1 MCNKILSRFLPKCW
15 PISPLM
21 RFLVIFCLFCVV
33 ISNVECVKNLSRS
46 NLPGEENKHVDGK
59 NTEDEHS
66 PIRLDLVDCSVH
78 NGRFLCEDKRKCI
91 KLSDTCN
98 DECDCFDCSD
108 ESDLC
113 WEYNEIICRSCDHLC
128 FPSPRGSTCLSN
140 NNTRQVSS
148 LDLQEC
154 GPDAVCDQ
162 KCVMYEGIERCS
174 CKENYRGKPGTKGKE
189 CVSHVSYEN
198 LLLYSTSKE
207 IKLLNFT
214 ANETRV
220 IRKDVQCT
228 CLAAAGDYLYYG
240 IEDKKYKGYVYKS
253 SIRTGET
260 DLIINTTY
268 KGSARIYTID
278 IDWITGNIYFSTNQF
293 IGVCSEDGAF
303 CTRVK
308 SLGEADLCHIGLAPR
323 SGLLF
328 TAMGAVFH
336 HHPYSRILKT
346 SMDGSNQIPIY
357 DGDIPHPIS
366 LTVDESSEKVFW
378 IDSDLGEIQSIGF
391 GGKNWKKIFRSSP
404 FNVFTISAFESS
416 LFWTEENKNTIG
428 MNFDNSTKFI
438 IDKNATSVKYLYAF
452 NPVLQRNK
460 ISNPCTNSGCNGL
473 CLLRPS
479 SDEGFLNFT
488 CLVPC
493 DNTKSSSRQK
503 WCNNTFIPHGPY
515 SNEDYGDYGDY
526 NYDSQ
531 PSQPSQIE
539 EGWREKGSKD
549 IPSQPPQTE
558 GRLTL
563 FVILAIIVGC
573 LIVLTGVL
581 IYFVFRRKRFC
592 MNNQYSQMDVPSV
605 VYSTLQRNQTV
616 IE

>member
-1 MCNKILSRFLPKCW
+1 MCSKIRSKFW
-15 PISPLM
+15 PFSPLM

-66 PIRLDLVDCSVH
+66 PIRQDSVDCSVH

-113 WEYNEIICRSCDHLC
+113 WEYNEILCRSCHHLC
-128 FPSPRGSTCLSN
+128 YPSPRGSTCLSN
-140 NNTRQVSS
+140 NNTRQNSS

-154 GPDAVCDQ
+154 GPDTVCDQ

-228 CLAAAGDYLYYG
+228 CLAAA
-240 IEDKKYKGYVYKS
+240 DK
-253 SIRTGET
+253 
-260 DLIINTTY
+260 D
-268 KGSARIYTID
+268 SARIHTID
-278 IDWITGNIYFSTNQF
+278 IDWITGNIYFSTNRF
-293 IGVCSEDGAF
+293 IGVCSKDGKF
-303 CTRVK
+303 CTRVM
-308 SLGEADLCHIGLAPR
+308 SLSEADLCHIGLAPR

-328 TAMGAVFH
+328 TTKGAVDPLYH
-336 HHPYSRILKT
+336 DSEILKA
-346 SMDGSNQIPIY
+346 SMDGSNLTSLYQGGIT
-357 DGDIPHPIS
+357 HPIS
-366 LTVDESSEKVFW
+366 LTVDETSEKVFW
-378 IDSDLGEIQSIGF
+378 MDSDLGEIQSIGF
-391 GGKNWKKIFRSSP
+391 DGKNWKKVFQSSQ
-404 FNVFTISAFESS
+404 FNVFTISGFESN
-416 LFWTEENKNTIG
+416 LFWTEENKNKIL
-428 MNFDNSTKFI
+428 MNFYNSTEI
-438 IDKNATSVKYLYAF
+438 ITTDYNTTVVRYLYGF

-460 ISNPCTNSGCNGL
+460 ISNPCLNSGCEGL

-488 CLVPC
+488 CLVQC
-493 DNTKSSSRQK
+493 DNTTSLSRQK
-503 WCNNTFIPHGPY
+503 WCNNLFIRHGPD
-515 SNEDYGDYGDY
+515 SNAEEYGEMSQYDEEDMEF
-526 NYDSQ
+526 NYRNETSPPLQSDEVDQETDFIAS
-531 PSQPSQIE
+531 SE
-539 EGWREKGSKD
+539 
-549 IPSQPPQTE
+549 PPQTE
-558 GRLTL
+558 GKFTL
-563 FVILAIIVGC
+563 FVILIIIFV
-573 LIVLTGVL
+573 VLTSIC
-581 IYFVFRRKRFC
+581 IYFIFGRDRFYLC
-592 MNNQYSQMDVPSV
+592 YSRINVPPV
-605 VYSTLQRNQTV
+605 RYSTLRESAWNT
-616 IE
+616 ETCE